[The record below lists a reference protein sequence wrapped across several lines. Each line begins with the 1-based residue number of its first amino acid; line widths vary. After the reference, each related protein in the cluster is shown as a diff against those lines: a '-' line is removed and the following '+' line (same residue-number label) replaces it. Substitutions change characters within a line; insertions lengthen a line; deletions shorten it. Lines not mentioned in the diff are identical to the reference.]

1 MTNSPTASPGKSPS
15 SASRFQEMTSGA
27 FKHGRS
33 TFNSSNPNS
42 SWLFVKGFI
51 CWYIFIIASIHILM
65 LALPFKGLTVP
76 WIWTLTSLIHAVG
89 APFPTIDSQN
99 RFQTQW
105 EQLDEEEGYQYN
117 RKALNTI
124 PVLLFLLAVTKT
136 SHDNTHFMLNFLAL
150 AICIVPKM
158 NVMRETMNS
167 SFWTALLAGGNPVLA
182 GGDKNMFLANLDSN
196 LPT

>member
-1 MTNSPTASPGKSPS
+1 LVDKVG
-15 SASRFQEMTSGA
+15 GGCGL
-27 FKHGRS
+27 GR
-33 TFNSSNPNS
+33 
-42 SWLFVKGFI
+42 
-51 CWYIFIIASIHILM
+51 
-65 LALPFKGLTVP
+65 
-76 WIWTLTSLIHAVG
+76 
-89 APFPTIDSQN
+89 QN

-158 NVMRETMNS
+158 NVMREI
-167 SFWTALLAGGNPVLA
+167 LAT
-182 GGDKNMFLANLDSN
+182 KTF
-196 LPT
+196 